1 MRLTGNRWGADF
13 LTGVAIHFVFKG
25 MDELRTGK
33 KRHIVVSIHFYDI
46 ENLAAIE
53 DTRFYNEPTFYK
65 VEVGGNQSVY
75 VSTGNIRQSQFAEI
89 VNQSSGD
96 ISIVSGMHG
105 GPDGSLLSE
114 YNGVSGKQLL
124 NEDLKVWGDSLNI
137 KIYDV
142 SKLSSEELKS
152 VIKSSDITIC
162 GWCFSERSK
171 LLLEALGCL

>member
-1 MRLTGNRWGADF
+1 MYMFR
-13 LTGVAIHFVFKG
+13 
-25 MDELRTGK
+25 
-33 KRHIVVSIHFYDI
+33 
-46 ENLAAIE
+46 
-53 DTRFYNEPTFYK
+53 
-65 VEVGGNQSVY
+65 
-75 VSTGNIRQSQFAEI
+75 GNIRQSQFAEI

-124 NEDLKVWGDSLNI
+124 NEDLKVWGFTKY

>member
-1 MRLTGNRWGADF
+1 
-13 LTGVAIHFVFKG
+13 
-25 MDELRTGK
+25 
-33 KRHIVVSIHFYDI
+33 
-46 ENLAAIE
+46 
-53 DTRFYNEPTFYK
+53 
-65 VEVGGNQSVY
+65 
-75 VSTGNIRQSQFAEI
+75 
-89 VNQSSGD
+89 
-96 ISIVSGMHG
+96 MHG
-105 GPDGSLLSE
+105 GPDGTLLGE

>member
-1 MRLTGNRWGADF
+1 MNGN
-13 LTGVAIHFVFKG
+13 
-25 MDELRTGK
+25 E
-33 KRHIVVSIHFYDI
+33 VSCISDFYDI

-137 KIYDV
+137 KIYNV
-142 SKLSSEELKS
+142 SKLDVYKRQEIGKGIVFHAFFEVYRVQHLYP
-152 VIKSSDITIC
+152 IPAP
-162 GWCFSERSK
+162 
-171 LLLEALGCL
+171 L

>member
-1 MRLTGNRWGADF
+1 MNGN
-13 LTGVAIHFVFKG
+13 
-25 MDELRTGK
+25 E
-33 KRHIVVSIHFYDI
+33 VSCISDFYDI

-137 KIYDV
+137 KIYNV

-162 GWCFSERSK
+162 VGVLAKEANYIRSTWLLITRNDRYFS
-171 LLLEALGCL
+171 LGECYLC

>member
-1 MRLTGNRWGADF
+1 MNGN
-13 LTGVAIHFVFKG
+13 
-25 MDELRTGK
+25 E
-33 KRHIVVSIHFYDI
+33 VSCISDFYDI

-137 KIYDV
+137 KIYNV

-171 LLLEALGCL
+171 LLVSDE

>member
-1 MRLTGNRWGADF
+1 M
-13 LTGVAIHFVFKG
+13 AIHFVFKG
-25 MDELRTGK
+25 IDELRTGK
-33 KRHIVVSIHFYDI
+33 KTAYRGQYSFDMNGNEVSCISDFYDI

-53 DTRFYNEPTFYK
+53 DARFYNEPTFYK

-89 VNQSSGD
+89 VNQSYGD